1 VEAIGV
7 VVATQTL
14 GRLYHRVGP
23 RAMCTVGLVLLTA
36 VIGSMTTID
45 AQTSI
50 WVIQAMMFMAGGANS
65 MVFLPVQTSMFTSID
80 AADTGDGS
88 AIFNAGRQTSLALGV
103 AILSTVVASV
113 GGRSFAAFHAAYLA
127 AALIALTGSATAFF
141 MIHDSDAHA
150 TMAGREIPP
159 DGDPASAW
167 ASAGPAEPG
176 RRPGR

>member
-50 WVIQAMMFMAGGANS
+50 WVIQAMMFMAGAANS
-65 MVFLPVQTSMFTSID
+65 MVFLSVHTRIFESPPQTPV
-80 AADTGDGS
+80 TGRDLQQPC
-88 AIFNAGRQTSLALGV
+88 GRHRSRSRV

-127 AALIALTGSATAFF
+127 GPDRTHWQCHGVLLDPRQRCPR
-141 MIHDSDAHA
+141 HDGW
-150 TMAGREIPP
+150 AGDSP